1 MQPIPKN
8 PDILIAGASCVD
20 FSNLNNQKKSLE
32 DKGESG
38 STFYGILKYAKVYR
52 PPLVILE
59 NVKGAPWAQAA
70 KAWQDIGYAATFA
83 MVDTKDYYIPQTRE
97 RGYMIC
103 IDRQRGGC
111 EQLADDAVAE
121 WAQVFA
127 QFERRASSPASSF
140 ILEDDDPRLERIEK
154 DMAEKSASSRS
165 RTANWSK
172 YQARHQSYRLNNKL
186 GYKRPLSKFQDH
198 GSCNM
203 PDFVWQ
209 EWSRVQPERI
219 WDTLDMNFLR
229 TLRTHRYDINYKE

>member
-1 MQPIPKN
+1 M
-8 PDILIAGASCVD
+8 
-20 FSNLNNQKKSLE
+20 
-32 DKGESG
+32 
-38 STFYGILKYAKVYR
+38 
-52 PPLVILE
+52 VILE

-70 KAWQDIGYAATFA
+70 EDWQKIGYAAAFTI
-83 MVDTKDYYIPQTRE
+83 VDTKDYYIPQTRE

-103 IDRQRGGC
+103 IDRQRKGC
-111 EQLADDAVAE
+111 DQVANDAIAE
-121 WAQVFA
+121 WAQIFA
-127 QFERRASSPASSF
+127 QFERRASSPASAF
-140 ILEDDDPRLERIEK
+140 ILEDDDPRLERIQK

-229 TLRTHRYDINYKE
+229 TLRTNRYDINYKE

>member
-1 MQPIPKN
+1 M
-8 PDILIAGASCVD
+8 
-20 FSNLNNQKKSLE
+20 
-32 DKGESG
+32 
-38 STFYGILKYAKVYR
+38 
-52 PPLVILE
+52 ILE
-59 NVKGAPWAQAA
+59 NVKGAPWQQASED
-70 KAWQDIGYAATFA
+70 WQSIGYAAMFM
-83 MVDTKDYYIPQTRE
+83 MVDTKDYYLPQTRE

-103 IDRQRGGC
+103 IDQERQGC
-111 EQLADDAVAE
+111 RQLANDAITE
-121 WAQVFA
+121 WPHLFA
-127 QFERRASSPASSF
+127 QFERRASSPATVF
-140 ILEDDDPRLERIEK
+140 ILEDDDPRLERIQK
-154 DMAEKSASSRS
+154 DMAERSASSRA

-209 EWSRVQPERI
+209 DWCRAQPERI